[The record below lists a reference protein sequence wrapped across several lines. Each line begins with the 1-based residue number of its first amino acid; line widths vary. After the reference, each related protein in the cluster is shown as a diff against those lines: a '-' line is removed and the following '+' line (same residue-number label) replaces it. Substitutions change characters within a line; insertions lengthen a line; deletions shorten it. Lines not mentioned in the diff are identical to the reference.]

1 MIGTIST
8 DVPREDNDRDTWKNE
23 DKDREDNDKDEITK
37 GLNKC
42 HIFKYDMIQ
51 KVTNSQEA
59 QNEGVS
65 ENT

>member
-1 MIGTIST
+1 MIST
-8 DVPREDNDRDTWKNE
+8 IHWRPREDNDRDTWKNE

-37 GLNKC
+37 GLNMC
-42 HIFKYDMIQ
+42 HIFKYNMIQ

-59 QNEGVS
+59 RNEGVS

>member
-8 DVPREDNDRDTWKNE
+8 DVPLEDNDRDTWKNE

-37 GLNKC
+37 GLNMC